1 MNLIYAAVAQW
12 GGVCWT
18 LGHSGGWRVF
28 GQRVRGGADM
38 TESEAERHALAR
50 LGQQLDWN
58 LLRTFMVIVQEGSIT
73 KAGVR
78 LSLTQPAVSLALKR
92 LEEQLGR
99 TLIDRGPGRFAVTAA
114 GEQVYDEAVSIHGT
128 VSRLGTLVREAKDEI
143 SGHVHILMTSRIQ
156 TDRLDRSL
164 RDFHRLYPKV
174 TFRIDVMGS
183 ADAHISLQQ
192 RIGAMAICLLR
203 EPIPGLS
210 SVVFLRQTY
219 RLYCGP
225 DSRLFGRR
233 NIDIAELR
241 HENFVSF
248 TSDQIDGA
256 LSPLTLFRAREGFAG
271 KVVASSANLEEVR
284 RMIACGLGIGPLP
297 DHIAA
302 RDVADGLLWDL
313 PPYEGVAPVNVHLI
327 WSDTGKLNRAERAF
341 LDHLRA
347 AAASA

>member
-1 MNLIYAAVAQW
+1 MDE
-12 GGVCWT
+12 G
-18 LGHSGGWRVF
+18 S
-28 GQRVRGGADM
+28 ADV

-78 LSLTQPAVSLALKR
+78 LFLTQPAVSLALKR

-99 TLIDRGPGRFAVTAA
+99 PLIDRGPGRFVITAA
-114 GEQVYDEAVSIHGT
+114 GEQVYDEAVAIHGT
-128 VSRLGTLVREAKDEI
+128 VSRLGALVRDVKDEV

-164 RDFHRLYPKV
+164 REFHQLYPKV
-174 TFRIDVMGS
+174 TFRIDVMVS
-183 ADAHISLQQ
+183 ADAHIALQQ
-192 RIGAMAICLLR
+192 RVGAMAICLLR
-203 EPIPGLS
+203 EPIPGLA

-225 DSRLFGRR
+225 DFRLFGRR
-233 NIDIAELR
+233 DIDIAELR

-271 KVVASSANLEEVR
+271 RVIASSANLEEVR
-284 RMIACGLGIGPLP
+284 RMISCGLGIGPLP

-302 RDVADGLLWDL
+302 RDVADGLLWEL
-313 PPYEGVAPVNVHLI
+313 PPYEGIAPVNVHLI
-327 WSDTGKLNRAERAF
+327 WNEQGKLNRAERAF
-341 LDHLRA
+341 LDYLQT